1 MKKNILSLFCIAF
14 LGACNNVP
22 KAPVV
27 PATPTVAETPS
38 APTVPVPATVAETTC
53 YALRFKKD
61 LAALQ
66 LNINGDDV
74 SGLYAIEPNEKDGAR
89 GSIKGKKTGN
99 QITGIFL
106 YMIEGSVQSEEVM
119 FKMSGDNLL
128 KATGELVDKGGVSMF
143 KDKAKVKWEQTY
155 VTGDCVQIAK
165 AIDNAKK
172 MVVAI
177 EKLKK

>member
-1 MKKNILSLFCIAF
+1 MKKNILSLLCIAF
-14 LGACNNVP
+14 LGACNNDP
-22 KAPVV
+22 KAP
-27 PATPTVAETPS
+27 ATTTVAETPS
-38 APTVPVPATVAETTC
+38 APTVPTPTTVAKTTC

-61 LAALQ
+61 LSALQ
-66 LNINGDDV
+66 LTINGDNV
-74 SGLYAIEPNEKDGAR
+74 SGLYAIEPYQKDGAR
-89 GSIKGKKTGN
+89 GSIQAKKTGD

-106 YMIEGSVQSEEVM
+106 YMIEGNVQSDEVM

-128 KATGELVDKGGVSMF
+128 KATGELVHKEGVSMF
-143 KDKAKVKWEQTY
+143 KDKTKVKWEQTY
-155 VTGDCVQIAK
+155 VASDCVQIAK